1 MDNRRAP
8 GEAGKSPGLG
18 RKGFFYCGIRSIW
31 QDGAS
36 HKNLGNLLAYFM
48 SKSME
53 YDGAGPK
60 NILVVDDT
68 PSVSDLIREM
78 LQSFGHQVDIRPDA
92 KTALAVFEPG
102 KYDLVITD
110 YTMPVTNGVDFAHL
124 LRKRSPGQHIIL
136 ITGSAFT
143 LSDIAAQSLPV
154 NSILQKP
161 FSVMEFQS
169 ALVAAFETGRATA
182 QPPQSP

>member
-1 MDNRRAP
+1 MAQV
-8 GEAGKSPGLG
+8 EQTQ
-18 RKGFFYCGIRSIW
+18 GISW
-31 QDGAS
+31 
-36 HKNLGNLLAYFM
+36 NVFM
-48 SKSME
+48 SKSLE
-53 YDGAGPK
+53 NAGNGPK

-78 LQSFGHQVDIRPDA
+78 LQSFGHKVDIRADA

-110 YTMPVTNGVDFAHL
+110 YTMPVTNGVDFAHHV
-124 LRKRSPGQHIIL
+124 RERSAGQRIIL

-169 ALVAAFETGRATA
+169 ALTAVFDTERPTA
-182 QPPQSP
+182 QPPHAP